1 MSSPYKITP
10 FQKEVGAQF
19 KRFRQNRQISIDDA
33 AELVGLTPEKF
44 FKFENGTQFVRQ
56 NVINKLIRAYKLPEK
71 YKSYVGFFEPPLER
85 KSKKANP
92 LIETAVYDNEYVT

>member
-71 YKSYVGFFEPPLER
+71 YKSYVGFFEPPTGTEAE
-85 KSKKANP
+85 KSQS
-92 LIETAVYDNEYVT
+92 TY

>member
-1 MSSPYKITP
+1 MSSPFKITP
-10 FQKEVGAQF
+10 FQKEDGDQF

-33 AELVGLTPEKF
+33 AELVGLTPENF

-92 LIETAVYDNEYVT
+92 LIETAVYDNE